1 MNEETALCLLN
12 NVRNELIVNILPF
25 WIKKMTDPGNGGYF
39 GRMDGNNQIIDAAPK
54 GGILNARILWTFSSA
69 YRSLKNPDYLK
80 SAERAKDY
88 IFAHFFDQKYGGTY
102 WSVTDQG
109 QPLDTKKQIYSQAF
123 FIYALSEYFLATG
136 DETCR
141 NEAIKQF
148 YLIEKYSFDPVQG
161 GYFEAY
167 DQEWHLLEDLRLSHK
182 DANEKKT
189 MNTHLHILEAYTN
202 LYRIWNNE
210 FLASRLR
217 NLISLFLD
225 TIINQETAH
234 LNLFFD
240 ENWTCKSAITSFGHD
255 IECSWL
261 LYEAGRELKD
271 KLIFDRVKNTCL
283 RIAEAT
289 MQGLQPDG
297 SLIYEKDNVSGH
309 TDFDRHWWAQA
320 EAVVGF
326 YNAFEMSGENKFLL
340 QSEKSFN
347 YINNNLIDKINGE
360 WYWSI
365 KNDGTINRVD
375 DKAGFWKCP
384 YHNGRM
390 CLELMSRIQSA

>member
-1 MNEETALCLLN
+1 
-12 NVRNELIVNILPF
+12 
-25 WIKKMTDPGNGGYF
+25 
-39 GRMDGNNQIIDAAPK
+39 
-54 GGILNARILWTFSSA
+54 
-69 YRSLKNPDYLK
+69 
-80 SAERAKDY
+80 
-88 IFAHFFDQKYGGTY
+88 
-102 WSVTDQG
+102 
-109 QPLDTKKQIYSQAF
+109 
-123 FIYALSEYFLATG
+123 
-136 DETCR
+136 
-141 NEAIKQF
+141 
-148 YLIEKYSFDPVQG
+148 
-161 GYFEAY
+161 
-167 DQEWHLLEDLRLSHK
+167 
-182 DANEKKT
+182 
-189 MNTHLHILEAYTN
+189 
-202 LYRIWNNE
+202 
-210 FLASRLR
+210 
-217 NLISLFLD
+217 
-225 TIINQETAH
+225 
-234 LNLFFD
+234 
-240 ENWTCKSAITSFGHD
+240 
-255 IECSWL
+255 

-326 YNAFEMSGENKFLL
+326 YNAFEMSGKNKFLL